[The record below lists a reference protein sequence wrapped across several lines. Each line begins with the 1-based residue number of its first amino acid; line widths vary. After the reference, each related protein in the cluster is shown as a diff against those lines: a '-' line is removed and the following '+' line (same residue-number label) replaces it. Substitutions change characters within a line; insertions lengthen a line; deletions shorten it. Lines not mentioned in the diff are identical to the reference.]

1 MRGDQLS
8 RQWRAIKASS
18 NGLTVTEI
26 AQREETG
33 IRTIYRDLE
42 AIQAGVL
49 SLFTEKVDR
58 ANLWAFIDTFKFKI
72 PPPFTLN
79 EPMSRLAPFFRF
91 FTIRGKAGKCWKGSD
106 RL

>member
-8 RQWRAIKASS
+8 RQWRIIRAIEASS

-42 AIQAGVL
+42 ALQAEGFPL
-49 SLFTEKVDR
+49 YTERVER
-58 ANLWAFIDTFKFKI
+58 SNRWAFIDTFKFKM
-72 PPPFTLN
+72 PPPFTLT
-79 EPMSRLAPFFRF
+79 ELMALYFHKEGWVLSFGP
-91 FTIRGKAGKCWKGSD
+91 
-106 RL
+106 